1 MRGSD
6 INTLT
11 MEQYFKMIDENH
23 APGMVNKEFRRTM
36 EGDIED
42 MTIDEYM
49 KYEAEMKR
57 KSWRDSQMDAITMKM
72 DAQYKEIQSRA
83 KCNHYGEN
91 IEAQYRKLKE
101 MDFTHT
107 MELERRLEKESGRE
121 KTVRNNGL

>member
-57 KSWRDSQMDAITMKM
+57 KSWRDSQSYFLTKYD
-72 DAQYKEIQSRA
+72 
-83 KCNHYGEN
+83 N
-91 IEAQYRKLKE
+91 
-101 MDFTHT
+101 
-107 MELERRLEKESGRE
+107 
-121 KTVRNNGL
+121 